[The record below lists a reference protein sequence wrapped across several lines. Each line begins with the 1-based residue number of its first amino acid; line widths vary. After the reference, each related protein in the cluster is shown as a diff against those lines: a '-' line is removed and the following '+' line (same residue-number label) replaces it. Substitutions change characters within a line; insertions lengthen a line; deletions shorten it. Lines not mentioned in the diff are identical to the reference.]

1 MDKRKYKMKNI
12 FLILAFSTAFLSC
25 EKSKNLPAPYDCVS
39 PPLVQSGICIDSNLI
54 GNADECI
61 EIYDPVCG
69 CDGITYDNYC
79 VADSSGIT
87 SYVAGECCD

>member
-1 MDKRKYKMKNI
+1 MKK
-12 FLILAFSTAFLSC
+12 LTLVSILAFTILSISC
-25 EKSKNLPAPYDCVS
+25 EKNNNCVS

-54 GNADECI
+54 GNLDECI

>member
-1 MDKRKYKMKNI
+1 MKKI
-12 FLILAFSTAFLSC
+12 FLIAALCTAFLSC
-25 EKSKNLPAPYDCVS
+25 EKSKNDPAPYDCVI
-39 PPLVQSGICIDSNLI
+39 PPLVQSGICIDSNLT
-54 GNADECI
+54 GNSDECI

>member
-1 MDKRKYKMKNI
+1 MKNP
-12 FLILAFSTAFLSC
+12 FLILALSTAFLSC
-25 EKSKNLPAPYDCVS
+25 ENSKNLPTPYDCVI

-69 CDGITYDNYC
+69 CDGVTYDNYC
-79 VADSSGIT
+79 VADSSGIN
-87 SYVAGECCD
+87 SYVDGECCD

>member
-1 MDKRKYKMKNI
+1 MLAQNWTNESFFDDKEFNFSDAGTYKIMIGFN
-12 FLILAFSTAFLSC
+12 
-25 EKSKNLPAPYDCVS
+25 Y
-39 PPLVQSGICIDSNLI
+39 SNVI
-54 GNADECI
+54 GNSDECI

-79 VADSSGIT
+79 VADSSGVA

>member
-1 MDKRKYKMKNI
+1 MKKI
-12 FLILAFSTAFLSC
+12 FLIAALCTAFLSC
-25 EKSKNLPAPYDCVS
+25 EKSKNDCVT
-39 PPLVQSGICIDSNLI
+39 PPLVQSGICIDSNLT
-54 GNADECI
+54 GNSDECI

-79 VADSSGIT
+79 VADSSGVT

>member
-1 MDKRKYKMKNI
+1 MNTIKSVLLATTTSL
-12 FLILAFSTAFLSC
+12 LIISCNKTSC
-25 EKSKNLPAPYDCVS
+25 ESTPK
-39 PPLVQSGICIDSNLI
+39 VQSGICIDTNLI

-79 VADSSGIT
+79 VADSSGIN